1 MSFYSDNLWLKIWNG
16 IFLLQKKH
24 PSAVIPGRAGVPGR
38 DGAGAVPFTMVIQRG
53 TEFRNVAYYVTGK
66 SRKSW

>member
-1 MSFYSDNLWLKIWNG
+1 M
-16 IFLLQKKH
+16 LQKKH
-24 PSAVIPGRAGVPGR
+24 PSAMIPGRAGVPGR

-53 TEFRNVAYYVTGK
+53 TEFRNVAYYATGK